1 MEGLLES
8 SLCHQGL
15 IVPSGADTFS
25 SFMDGRLLAVLPSH
39 MNFNDTADTSNKAS
53 VSLKRKKIIFTHVFI
68 LASEIVVSL
77 DRHFIPNGVL
87 SC

>member
-1 MEGLLES
+1 M
-8 SLCHQGL
+8 
-15 IVPSGADTFS
+15 VPSGTDTFS
-25 SFMDGRLLAVLPSH
+25 SLMDERFLAVLPSH
-39 MNFNDTADTSNKAS
+39 MNFNDIAGTNNKAS

-87 SC
+87 NR